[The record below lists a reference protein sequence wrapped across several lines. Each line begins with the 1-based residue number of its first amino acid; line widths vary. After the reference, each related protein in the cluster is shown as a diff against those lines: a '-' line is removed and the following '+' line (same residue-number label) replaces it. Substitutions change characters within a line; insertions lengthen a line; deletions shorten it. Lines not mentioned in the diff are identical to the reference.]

1 MPSVQRGQVV
11 KLAGSWGARWYDE
24 HGGRQRQA
32 GFATKSAAREWLDDK
47 VDEVNAV
54 RRGVAVAPAARPT
67 VSKLA
72 DLFLE
77 LHEVDTATTRK
88 LRAQLRH
95 ATAKFGDRQ
104 PDTLSRIEVEA
115 WRKTLSAGSRHDVFR
130 AFRQLLAWAVARKLA
145 ASNPSAGIKNA
156 KRKRHERRGVHPFET
171 WADVESVADELD
183 PRYKAIPVF
192 AVGTGLRPEEWCAL
206 ERADIDWD
214 ARLVNVRRR
223 FSQGELKEGGKTDGS
238 TRTVPLRQRVLDAL
252 DEMPRRIDTKLLFPA
267 PRGGHIDLEKF
278 RHREWT
284 PAVRA
289 AGIDH
294 RRVYDCR
301 HTFATWAIEDGRMS
315 LIHLAT
321 MMGTSVRQ
329 LEDTYFRWLSR
340 TDEQVRTFLDEYDV
354 AATSA
359 GAAGR

>member
-11 KLAGSWGARWYDE
+11 KLAASWGARWYDE
-24 HGGRQRQA
+24 DGKRQRRA
-32 GFATKSAAREWLDDK
+32 GFRTKSEAGDWLGDK
-47 VDEVNAV
+47 VDEVNAI
-54 RRGVAVAPAARPT
+54 RRGVAVAPVARPAVT
-67 VSKLA
+67 RLV
-72 DLFLE
+72 DLFLD
-77 LHEVDTATTRK
+77 LHEVDAATTRK
-88 LRAQLRH
+88 LRAQLKH
-95 ATAKFGDRQ
+95 ATAAFGERQ

-115 WRKTLSAGSRHDVFR
+115 WRKTLSPGSRHDVFR
-130 AFRQLLAWAVARKLA
+130 AFRQLLAWAIDRKLA
-145 ASNPSAGIKNA
+145 ATNPAGGIKNA
-156 KRKRHERRGVHPFET
+156 KRKRHERREVHPFET

-183 PRYKAIPVF
+183 KRYAAIPVF
-192 AVGTGLRPEEWCAL
+192 AVGTGLRPEEWIAL
-206 ERADIDWD
+206 ERADIDRD
-214 ARLVNVRRR
+214 ARLVHVRRR

-238 TRTVPLRQRVLDAL
+238 TRAVPLRQRVLDAL
-252 DEMPRRIDTKLLFPA
+252 DAMPPRIDTKLLFPA

-289 AGIDH
+289 AGIEH

-321 MMGTSVRQ
+321 IMGTSVRQ

-340 TDEQVRTFLDEYDV
+340 TDEQVRTFLDEYDLGH
-354 AATSA
+354 AAQAT
-359 GAAGR
+359 